1 RRLEGGEHDRHRGP
15 DGDRS
20 RESPLRHRFLALGAI
35 GLATQCKGNPTVTF
49 EVVLPSDIAD
59 TAQWMEIGVLDGAC
73 PSPAQLG
80 AGIPEGATV
89 ARVAFQKGDT
99 SPPAIGALKKGA
111 YGFAAVARGIDC
123 GVLATGCTRADV
135 TEARD
140 VSIAL
145 ADTAVATG
153 ACLAGE
159 SCAGGRCVP
168 SSNPDDPSL
177 GAGCSMQLVAAG
189 PLGLPLELSGSDT
202 ASAPA
207 AVVTES
213 GFLLAYREYD
223 AVQGAAR
230 ITVAAIDEGG
240 SLTIPPPTMLPSQ
253 CAGQDESD
261 ALGAAYLGGS
271 GVVVSARPAC
281 PGATAGFDVFSLGP
295 TGTLDTTSF
304 DPLTTGSA
312 VLSNAHAVTL
322 SGAGSGW
329 IAYLDQG
336 SASVVALSGLLT
348 PGASTRF
355 GGAPP
360 QTLAEASATGQTL
373 ALLAGTGTNL
383 EVQLG
388 LPASDGGAA
397 LTTPGIFGALAAQGS
412 RAFVVSGGTT
422 GGPPLSF
429 VAYDVGA
436 TSPST
441 SGSLAPPGQGDP
453 TGADV
458 AVAGDRVFFAAE
470 QAGALSVIVYGRAS
484 TTPLLLDTVL
494 LSADARIP
502 SQANVRDGRIAVAAS
517 DSRVLVAWL
526 TATSLGPDDPVGG
539 YALFACSP

>member
-1 RRLEGGEHDRHRGP
+1 VGVI
-15 DGDRS
+15 
-20 RESPLRHRFLALGAI
+20 A
-35 GLATQCKGNPTVTF
+35 LATQCKGNPTVTF
-49 EVVLPSDIAD
+49 EILLPSDIAD
-59 TAQWMEIGVLDGAC
+59 TAQWMEIGVLDGTC

-80 AGIPEGATV
+80 AGIPEGSTV

-99 SPPAIGALKKGA
+99 SPPAIGTLKKGSYA
-111 YGFAAVARGIDC
+111 FAATARGADC
-123 GVLATGCTRADV
+123 GVLATGCTQADV

-145 ADTAVATG
+145 ADTAVATD

-159 SCAGGRCVP
+159 SCVGGRCVP
-168 SSNPDDPSL
+168 SSNPDDPSV

-207 AVVTES
+207 AVVTET
-213 GFLLAYREYD
+213 GFLVAYREYD
-223 AVQGAAR
+223 SVQGAAQ
-230 ITVAAIDEGG
+230 ITVAAVDEGG
-240 SLTIPPPTMLPSQ
+240 SLTIPAPTMLPSQ
-253 CAGQDESD
+253 CPGQDESD
-261 ALGAAYLGGS
+261 GLGAAYLGGS
-271 GVVVSARPAC
+271 GVIVSARPAC
-281 PGATAGFDVFSLGP
+281 TGGTGAGFDVFSLSP

-304 DPLTTGSA
+304 DPLATGSA
-312 VLSNAHAVTL
+312 SLSNAHAVTL

-336 SASVVALSGLLT
+336 SASAVALTGLLT
-348 PGASTRF
+348 PGAASRF

-360 QTLAEASATGQTL
+360 QTVAQTSATDQTL
-373 ALLAGTGTNL
+373 ALLAGTGTKL

-388 LPASDGGAA
+388 LPAADGGAA
-397 LTTPGIFGALAAQGS
+397 LTTPGVFGAIAAQGS
-412 RAFVVSGGTT
+412 RAFVVSGGTL

-429 VAYDVGA
+429 VAYDLGA
-436 TSPST
+436 TSPSA

-453 TGADV
+453 LGADV

-470 QAGALSVIVYGRAS
+470 QPGALSLMVYDHAS

-494 LSADARIP
+494 LSGDARIP